1 MFFAF
6 TTIISWNLFGEI
18 NFNYLF
24 GKKTKIFYS
33 IIAVVFV
40 FLGAVVQENE
50 LVWLTQDTFNQF
62 MVLPNVIGLVALA
75 GVVSK
80 EAKTKGKD
88 KDENDT
94 L

>member
-1 MFFAF
+1 
-6 TTIISWNLFGEI
+6 
-18 NFNYLF
+18 
-24 GKKTKIFYS
+24 
-33 IIAVVFV
+33 
-40 FLGAVVQENE
+40 
-50 LVWLTQDTFNQF
+50 

-75 GVVSK
+75 GIVSK